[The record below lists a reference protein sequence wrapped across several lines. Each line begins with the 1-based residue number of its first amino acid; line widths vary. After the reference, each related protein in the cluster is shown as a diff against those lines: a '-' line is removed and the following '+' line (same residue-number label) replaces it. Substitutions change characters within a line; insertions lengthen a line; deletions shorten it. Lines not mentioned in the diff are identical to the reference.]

1 MRLPLLSLAAA
12 AAVAAV
18 ALPAQAQQA
27 PANSGPYFI
36 MDLSEANL
44 TLAAGG
50 TRARSGSQAAVTIS
64 VLSAPSA
71 VQDGI
76 ARLDMA
82 YQFDCTG
89 RRFRTPA
96 AAAYGLDGGFMGA
109 IEDEPEWEAVNM
121 EATSATIMAYA
132 CDGTLPE
139 GIEPLQGDINVLAQ
153 RYREIAAGE

>member
-1 MRLPLLSLAAA
+1 MRLPLISLVAA

-50 TRARSGSQAAVTIS
+50 TRTRSGAQANVTVS
-64 VLSAPSA
+64 VLMAA
-71 VQDGI
+71 DAIQDGI

-82 YQFDCTG
+82 YRFDCSG
-89 RRFRTPA
+89 RRFQTVGA
-96 AAAYGLDGGFMGA
+96 AGYGLTGDFLGA
-109 IEDEPEWEAVNM
+109 LDDETGWKAV
-121 EATSATIMAYA
+121 SAGTTTETIMAYA
-132 CDGTLPE
+132 CDQTLPE
-139 GIEPLQGDINVLAQ
+139 GIEPIQGEINILAE